1 MYQRIC
7 ELVLQHRS
15 TLVFVNTRRL
25 AERVSHHL
33 AEILGDDSVAAHHGS
48 LSRKLRL
55 NAERRLKAGE
65 IKVLVA
71 TASLE
76 LGIDIG
82 AVDLACLIG
91 SPRSIATALQRVG
104 RAGHWRGAVPKGRLF
119 ATTRDELIEC
129 AALVR
134 AIRRGELDRL
144 MIPSAPLDIL
154 AQQIVATSVTSP
166 PQGADW
172 SEAELF
178 ALMQRA
184 YPYRELARSDF
195 DSILEMLSEGIAAR
209 RGRYGA
215 YLHRDRVNGI
225 VRARRGA
232 RLAAITSGG
241 AIPDNAL
248 YSVVAEPE
256 GTVVGT
262 IDEDFAVESLKGD
275 VILLGNTS
283 WRIRRIES
291 AGRVLVED
299 AHGAAPSI
307 PFWLGEAP
315 ARTAELSREIAELRQ
330 QVSDFTPHASP
341 VAAPT

>member
-1 MYQRIC
+1 MPLGPVASNELWEEMYQRIC

-104 RAGHWRGAVPKGRLF
+104 RAGHWVGAVPKGRLF

-134 AIRRGELDRL
+134 AIRKGEPDRIEL
-144 MIPSAPLDIL
+144 PRNSLDIL
-154 AQQIVATSVTSP
+154 AQQMVAACACEEF
-166 PQGADW
+166 GED
-172 SEAELF
+172 ELF
-178 ALMQRA
+178 ELMRR
-184 YPYRELARSDF
+184 PWSYRTLERGEF
-195 DSILEMLSEGIAAR
+195 DSVLDVLSEGMTTA
-209 RGRYGA
+209 RGRAGA
-215 YLHRDRVNGI
+215 YLHRDAVNHRVRG
-225 VRARRGA
+225 RRGA
-232 RLAAITSGG
+232 RLTAITSGG
-241 AIPDNAL
+241 A
-248 YSVVAEPE
+248 
-256 GTVVGT
+256 
-262 IDEDFAVESLKGD
+262 
-275 VILLGNTS
+275 
-283 WRIRRIES
+283 
-291 AGRVLVED
+291 
-299 AHGAAPSI
+299 
-307 PFWLGEAP
+307 
-315 ARTAELSREIAELRQ
+315 
-330 QVSDFTPHASP
+330 
-341 VAAPT
+341 